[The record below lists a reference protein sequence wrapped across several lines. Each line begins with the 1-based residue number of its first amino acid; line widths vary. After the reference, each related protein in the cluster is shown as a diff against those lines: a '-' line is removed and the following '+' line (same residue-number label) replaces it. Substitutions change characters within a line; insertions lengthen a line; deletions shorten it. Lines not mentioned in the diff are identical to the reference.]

1 MLVPGVQYSDSLFL
15 CIFFIFLK
23 ISSWCGL
30 FSKFLLNLLQCCFWF
45 MFLSFLATRYVGC
58 EFPSQGSNPKP
69 LHWKAKSYPLGCR
82 RSPISIHFKLI
93 PTRLAFLKGSGH
105 VLCSM
110 RVCLIVMKVL
120 VIHWRPALCDPV
132 DCSPLGSTV
141 HGILQARVLEWVA
154 IPFFRVSSQPRDRAQ
169 VFCFA
174 GRFFTIWAALLCLL
188 AT

>member
-1 MLVPGVQYSDSLFL
+1 
-15 CIFFIFLK
+15 
-23 ISSWCGL
+23 
-30 FSKFLLNLLQCCFWF
+30 

-154 IPFFRVSSQPRDRAQ
+154 IPFFRVSSQPRDRTW
-169 VFCFA
+169 VS
-174 GRFFTIWAALLCLL
+174 RIVDRRFTICADECITDDKMNVSRSVGSNPLKPHGL
-188 AT
+188 